1 MLNPLHHALPS
12 SESSNQA
19 IAVLSGTSSKR
30 GIRILDVSA
39 EYAHFWGGE
48 REEWLGALPKIVRR
62 EVENQQLLDQL
73 DGTLMKGE
81 LSTGD
86 SISGI
91 DQSDG
96 SLSAGVASA
105 FIEWRITA
113 MQMPGYAE
121 KVLILTQ
128 RDISKRVEKEA
139 ELKRLATTD
148 MLTGLINRARF
159 DYLIKH
165 EIGRLNRYIRPFSLI
180 MLDVDYF
187 KSINDSLGHDAGDQ
201 VLAALSKL
209 LEENLREADYCARWG
224 GEEFIILAPETT
236 LAKAV
241 KLADKVRHRIRC
253 SHFPGV
259 GRVTVSMGVVE
270 VIPHESQKSVMKRVD
285 NALYRAKEKGRDRVE
300 FEL

>member
-1 MLNPLHHALPS
+1 MLKPLHHASLS

-73 DGTLMKGE
+73 GGALMKGE
-81 LSTGD
+81 LRTGD
-86 SISGI
+86 SLSGV
-91 DQSDG
+91 DQSEG
-96 SLSAGVASA
+96 NLSAGVVSA
-105 FIEWRITA
+105 FIEWHITA
-113 MQMPGYAE
+113 MEMPGYAE
-121 KVLILTQ
+121 KVLVLTQ
-128 RDISKRVEKEA
+128 RDISKRVEKET

-187 KSINDSLGHDAGDQ
+187 KLINDSLGHDAGDQ

-236 LAKAV
+236 LAQAV

-253 SHFPGV
+253 SHFPGA

-270 VIPHESQKSVMKRVD
+270 VIPHETQQSVMKRVD

-300 FEL
+300 FES

>member
-1 MLNPLHHALPS
+1 MLKPLHHSPPS
-12 SESSNQA
+12 NESSNQA
-19 IAVLSGTSSKR
+19 IAVLSGKPTKR

-48 REEWLGALPKIVRR
+48 RDEWLGALPKIVRR

-73 DGTLMKGE
+73 GGALMKGE
-81 LSTGD
+81 LRTGD
-86 SISGI
+86 SLSGV
-91 DQSDG
+91 DQSEG
-96 SLSAGVASA
+96 NLSAGVASA

-113 MQMPGYAE
+113 MEMPGYAE
-121 KVLILTQ
+121 KVLVLTQ
-128 RDISKRVEKEA
+128 RDISKRVEKET

-187 KSINDSLGHDAGDQ
+187 KSVNDSLGHDVGDQ
-201 VLAALSKL
+201 VLATLSKL
-209 LEENLREADYCARWG
+209 LEENLRESDYCARWG
-224 GEEFIILAPETT
+224 GEEFMILAPETA
-236 LAKAV
+236 LAQAV
-241 KLADKVRHRIRC
+241 KLADKVRQRIRC
-253 SHFPGV
+253 SHFPGA
-259 GRVTVSMGVVE
+259 GSVTVSMGVVE
-270 VIPHESQKSVMKRVD
+270 VTPHETQQSVMKRVD

-300 FEL
+300 FES